1 MKSAFEFI
9 QRDLASLSIQTEL
22 LEYLDWDEDALQ
34 LFTEKV
40 SEIISGLMIIQDN
53 YEMQLQSIKRKI
65 VPIAGERPA
74 ELIIKLIRNHEE
86 EIINFEKE
94 NLN

>member
-40 SEIISGLMIIQDN
+40 SEIISGPMIIQDN

-65 VPIAGERPA
+65 VPIAGEKPA